1 MPCASLT
8 AMSRP
13 LAISCMG
20 AVRPPADVAVGAAAR
35 REAEGFDAVWWADH
49 LLHWFPLGIWDP
61 ELVPQAAV
69 QTSPHVWLDPVP
81 VIAQAAVATDRIRLG
96 IGVTDL
102 VRRNPA
108 SLAQTALTLDHLT
121 GGRFM
126 LGIGT
131 GEQLNLG
138 PYGMENTR
146 PLRRLEEGLE
156 VMRLLMAEP
165 GPVDYAGE
173 VFRLEGACMGVQPF
187 GDRPPPI
194 WVAAHRPKGLG
205 VVGRLADGWLP
216 LATDVDGYSAMLAQ
230 VRVAEAA
237 AGRPTGDVVAGAYC
251 RVVVAESMDDARQV
265 ILNSLLFRFI
275 ALTRPAEAFEA
286 AGVDHPLGRGVFG
299 LTELQPMR
307 IGRDEALALAAAVPD
322 EVLLGTAI
330 HGTPDDI
337 AAGVRAI
344 VRAGAEHVQLTNMT
358 PLCDPSR
365 AAASDV
371 LLGDAVATIRIGV
384 ST

>member
-1 MPCASLT
+1 
-8 AMSRP
+8 MSRP
-13 LAISCMG
+13 LEISCMG
-20 AVRPPADVAVGAAAR
+20 PARPPSEAAVGAAAR
-35 REAEGFDAVWWADH
+35 READGYDAMWWADH
-49 LLHWFPLGIWDP
+49 LLHWFPMGIWDP
-61 ELVPQAAV
+61 ELVPQAAA
-69 QTSPHVWLDPVP
+69 QPSPHVWFDPVP
-81 VIAQAAVATDRIRLG
+81 VIAQSGLSTKRIRLG

-138 PYGMENTR
+138 PYGMTNAR
-146 PLRRLEEGLE
+146 PLRRLEEGIE
-156 VMRLLMAEP
+156 VMRLLMSDP

-173 VFRLEGACMGVQPF
+173 IFTLEGACMGVRPV

-194 WVAAHRPKGLG
+194 WVGAHRPKGLAL
-205 VVGRLADGWLP
+205 VGRLADGWLP

-230 VRVAEAA
+230 VRAAQAA
-237 AGRPTGDVVAGAYC
+237 AGRALGDVTAGAYC
-251 RVVVAESMDDARQV
+251 RVVVADSIDDARQV

-275 ALTRPAEAFEA
+275 ALTRPSEAFEA
-286 AGVDHPLGRGVFG
+286 AGVDHPLGKGVFG
-299 LTELQPMR
+299 ITELQPMA

-322 EVLLGTAI
+322 EVLLGTVI

-337 AAGVRAI
+337 ASGVRALAD
-344 VRAGAEHVQLTNMT
+344 AGAQHVQLTNMT

-365 AAASDV
+365 AAASEA
-371 LLGDAVATIRIGV
+371 LLGEAVATIRSGE

>member
-1 MPCASLT
+1 
-8 AMSRP
+8 MSKA
-13 LAISCMG
+13 LEISCMG
-20 AVRPPADVAVGAAAR
+20 PVRPPAEAAVGAAAR
-35 REAEGFDAVWWADH
+35 REAEGFDAMWWADH

-61 ELVPQAAV
+61 ELVPQAAA
-69 QTSPHVWLDPVP
+69 QASPHVWLDPVP
-81 VIAQAAVATDRIRLG
+81 VIAQAAMSTSRIRLG

-138 PYGMENTR
+138 PYGMHNAR
-146 PLRRLEEGLE
+146 PLRRLEEGIE
-156 VMRLLMAEP
+156 VLRLLMNDA
-165 GPVDYAGE
+165 GPVDYDGE
-173 VFRLEGACMGVQPF
+173 VFRLQGACMGVRPL
-187 GDRPPPI
+187 GDTPPPI

-216 LATDVDGYSAMLAQ
+216 LATDATSYADMLATM
-230 VRVAEAA
+230 RTAEAD
-237 AGRPTGDVVAGAYC
+237 AGRPAGTVTAGAYC
-251 RVVVAESMDDARQV
+251 RVVVADSLDDAREV

-275 ALTRPAEAFEA
+275 ALTRAAEAFEA
-286 AGVDHPLGRGVFG
+286 AGVDHPLGKGVFG
-299 LTELQPMR
+299 LTELQPMD

-322 EVLLGTAI
+322 EVLLGTVI

-337 AAGVRAI
+337 ARGVADI
-344 VRAGAEHVQLTNMT
+344 AHAGAEHVQLTNMT

-365 AAASDV
+365 AAASEA
-371 LLGDAVATIRIGV
+371 LLGEAVTTIREGAAA
-384 ST
+384 

>member
-1 MPCASLT
+1 
-8 AMSRP
+8 
-13 LAISCMG
+13 MG
-20 AVRPPADVAVGAAAR
+20 PARPPSQAAVGAAAR
-35 REAEGFDAVWWADH
+35 READGYDAMWWADH
-49 LLHWFPLGIWDP
+49 LLHWFPMGIWDP
-61 ELVPQAAV
+61 ALVPQAAA
-69 QTSPHVWLDPVP
+69 QPSPHVWFDPVP
-81 VIAQAAVATDRIRLG
+81 VIAQSALSTERIRLG

-131 GEQLNLG
+131 GEELNLG
-138 PYGMENTR
+138 PYGMTNAR
-146 PLRRLEEGLE
+146 PLRRLEEGIE
-156 VMRLLMAEP
+156 VIRLLMSDP

-173 VFRLEGACMGVQPF
+173 VFTLEGACMGVRPV

-194 WVAAHRPKGLG
+194 WVGAHRPRGLAL
-205 VVGRLADGWLP
+205 VGRLADGWLP

-230 VRVAEAA
+230 VRAAQAA
-237 AGRPTGDVVAGAYC
+237 AGRALGDVTAGAYC
-251 RVVVAESMDDARQV
+251 RVVVADSRDAARDI

-275 ALTRPAEAFEA
+275 ALTRPSEAFEA
-286 AGVDHPLGRGVFG
+286 AGVDHPLGKGVFG
-299 LTELQPMR
+299 ITELQPMA

-322 EVLLGTAI
+322 EVLLGTVI

-337 AAGVRAI
+337 ANGVRAL
-344 VRAGAEHVQLTNMT
+344 VDAGAEHVQLTNMT

-365 AAASDV
+365 AAASEA
-371 LLGDAVATIRIGV
+371 LLGEAVATIRSGDSI
-384 ST
+384 